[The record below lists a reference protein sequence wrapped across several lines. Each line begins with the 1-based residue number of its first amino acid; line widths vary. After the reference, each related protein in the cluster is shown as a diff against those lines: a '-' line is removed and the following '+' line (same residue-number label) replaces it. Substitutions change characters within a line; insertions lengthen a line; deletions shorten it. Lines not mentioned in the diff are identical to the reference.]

1 MKLSS
6 KLKTVSKLK
15 TLVRSISICLV
26 FALLA
31 SITATLEA
39 QSYPKQSEMQNLSK
53 QQLECLSKAA
63 YFESKGESDA
73 GMLAV
78 IHTTLNRVKDVRF
91 PKTVCG
97 VVYQPSQYSWTKH
110 NPKIKEKEQYERAKR
125 LAQEVVDGKHK
136 DNTRNAL
143 YFNSLHRK
151 PSGTVCTVRIGGHSF
166 YKPVK

>member
-1 MKLSS
+1 MKIF
-6 KLKTVSKLK
+6 KHIQNYTR
-15 TLVRSISICLV
+15 TLSICLV
-26 FALLA
+26 FGVSATF
-31 SITATLEA
+31 TATLQAE
-39 QSYPKQSEMQNLSK
+39 SNTKQHQEQNLSK
-53 QQLECLSKAA
+53 AQLECLSKAA

-110 NPKIKEKEQYERAKR
+110 SPKIKEKEQYERAKR

-143 YFNSLHRK
+143 YFNSLHK
-151 PSGTVCTVRIGGHSF
+151 QPKGTMCTVRIGGHSF

>member
-6 KLKTVSKLK
+6 KLKTVGKLK

-26 FALLA
+26 FVLSA

-39 QSYPKQSEMQNLSK
+39 KSNTKQYQEQNISK
-53 QQLECLSKAA
+53 AQLECLSKAA

-78 IHTTLNRVKDVRF
+78 IHTTLNRVKDARF
-91 PKTVCG
+91 PKTICG
-97 VVYQPSQYSWTKH
+97 VVYQKSQYSWVKH
-110 NPKIKEKEQYERAKR
+110 NPKVKEKEQYERAKR
-125 LAQEVVDGKHK
+125 LAQEAVDGKHRDTSK
-136 DNTRNAL
+136 GAL
-143 YFNSLHRK
+143 YFNSLHKRPK
-151 PSGTVCTVRIGGHSF
+151 GTVCTVRIGGHSF